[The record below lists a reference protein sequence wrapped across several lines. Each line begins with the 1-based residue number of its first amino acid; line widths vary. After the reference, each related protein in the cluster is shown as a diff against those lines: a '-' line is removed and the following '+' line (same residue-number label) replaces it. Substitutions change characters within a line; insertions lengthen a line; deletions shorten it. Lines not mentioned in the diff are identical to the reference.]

1 VYSSLTIVVSGVYP
15 LEKASAYVKGLKEEP
30 GCLKPCVATLKK
42 GTNLQVDDV
51 GALWENF
58 CIAERKKYNHYMN
71 NYVNTYFW
79 RTYDQKEIDYIE
91 EKDGKL
97 FAYEFK
103 WKKDKVKIPELFL
116 ETYDSEFEVIAKE
129 NYFEFLL

>member
-1 VYSSLTIVVSGVYP
+1 MDLQ
-15 LEKASAYVKGLKEEP
+15 KGIMVPYTCILLP
-30 GCLKPCVATLKK
+30 IRPFPIFSNTLLFNYFILKPLTCNCTISYGPCLLY
-42 GTNLQVDDV
+42 TS
-51 GALWENF
+51 
-58 CIAERKKYNHYMN
+58 
-71 NYVNTYFW
+71 YFW

-116 ETYDSEFEVIAKE
+116 ETYDSEFEVITKD